1 MTHCL
6 PATACRKMHTSS
18 VDFEEGPSSCPS
30 AGEVVCGKYR
40 LIRPLGEGGMGLV
53 FEAEHLR
60 LRESVAIKFLRPE
73 VLALPDAVE
82 RFEREA
88 RASARIRGPHVVQVL
103 DVDTDDRGRPYMVME
118 LLRGRDL
125 EAELRACGPLP
136 IEGAVDLVLQA
147 CVAVAQAHAA
157 GIVHRDLKPSN
168 LFVSEEGGKRVLKVL
183 DFGISKIAP
192 DAEASTAPAT
202 SMYIAVGT
210 PLYMSPEQMRSSR
223 DVDGRSDIWSL
234 GVILYELMAG
244 TPPFLGTTT
253 AAIAA
258 IVADAMPSIRRVRPD
273 VPEELERVLI
283 TALAKSPVDRLPTAE
298 ALAAALMPFA
308 SAEGL
313 AGPFSLR
320 PSQRDFALASNAI
333 ARSPSSPRISDV
345 TELFGLPSARAP
357 TSHTVPPPAPTRPS
371 RTHWSLGASRDALRT
386 FAGTLVVGMCLASA
400 VTVVLSTPA
409 RTRAGQDGATCVAG
423 LACASASSSPAP
435 TAPASAGSG
444 AETGGNG
451 TSGTSA
457 TSGVRAGLAPW
468 AGRSPAEVP
477 REPRSGLQ
485 APLALSAPRPDRDAP
500 TEQRA
505 GAADA
510 PDDAAP
516 LAELASEQKPVTA
529 SSGSVPTGAPRLA
542 RPGAQGGTGMGSH
555 RPRRVV
561 PLAPYL

>member
-1 MTHCL
+1 
-6 PATACRKMHTSS
+6 MHPSS
-18 VDFEEGPSSCPS
+18 VDEERPPSSPC

-40 LIRPLGEGGMGLV
+40 LIRPLGEGGMGVV

-103 DVDTDDRGRPYMVME
+103 DVDTDERGRPYMVME

-125 EAELRACGPLP
+125 EAELRVHGRLP

-202 SMYIAVGT
+202 SLYLAVGT

-273 VPEELERVLI
+273 VPEELERVLV
-283 TALAKSPVDRLPTAE
+283 TALAKAPRDRLPTAE
-298 ALAAALMPFA
+298 ALGAALMPFA

-320 PSQRDFALASNAI
+320 PSQRDFALASTAM
-333 ARSPSSPRISDV
+333 ARRPSSPRISDV
-345 TELFGLPSARAP
+345 TELLGLPSSRVP
-357 TSHTVPPPAPTRPS
+357 VCHTVPSPPPPS
-371 RTHWSLGASRDALRT
+371 RRRRSLGVSRDALRT
-386 FAGTLVVGMCLASA
+386 FAGTLVVGMGLASA
-400 VTVVLSTPA
+400 VTVVLSRSA
-409 RTRAGQDGATCVAG
+409 RTQGAICGAGVPCSISSALAPAVSASARTVRA
-423 LACASASSSPAP
+423 LAQPWAVRSAAPAPRASASGHAP
-435 TAPASAGSG
+435 GIGTDAPLAAMSAGTAMPGSD
-444 AETGGNG
+444 AELALPTHHDDG
-451 TSGTSA
+451 S
-457 TSGVRAGLAPW
+457 GLAPL
-468 AGRSPAEVP
+468 PVV
-477 REPRSGLQ
+477 
-485 APLALSAPRPDRDAP
+485 APL
-500 TEQRA
+500 E
-505 GAADA
+505 
-510 PDDAAP
+510 
-516 LAELASEQKPVTA
+516 ELASGSKAMAAP
-529 SSGSVPTGAPRLA
+529 SSSVPMGAPHLA
-542 RPGAQGGTGMGSH
+542 PHGGQGSLGAESH
-555 RPRRVV
+555 RPRRRV
-561 PLAPYL
+561 PPAPYL

>member
-1 MTHCL
+1 
-6 PATACRKMHTSS
+6 MHPSS
-18 VDFEEGPSSCPS
+18 VDEERPPSSPC

-40 LIRPLGEGGMGLV
+40 LIRPLGEGGMGVV

-103 DVDTDDRGRPYMVME
+103 DVDTDESGRPYMVME

-125 EAELRACGPLP
+125 EAELRAHGRLP

-202 SMYIAVGT
+202 SLYLAVGT

-234 GVILYELMAG
+234 GVILYELLAG

-258 IVADAMPSIRRVRPD
+258 IVADAMPSIRGVRSD
-273 VPEELERVLI
+273 VPEELERVLV
-283 TALAKSPVDRLPTAE
+283 TALAKAPRDRLPTAE
-298 ALAAALMPFA
+298 ALGAALMPFA
-308 SAEGL
+308 SPEGV

-320 PSQRDFALASNAI
+320 PSQRDFALASTAM
-333 ARSPSSPRISDV
+333 ARRPSSPRISDV
-345 TELFGLPSARAP
+345 TELLGLPSSRAP
-357 TSHTVPPPAPTRPS
+357 VCHTVPSPPS
-371 RTHWSLGASRDALRT
+371 RSGRARRSLGVSRDALRT
-386 FAGTLVVGMCLASA
+386 FAGTLIVGMGLASA
-400 VTVVLSTPA
+400 VTVVLSRSERTQGAICGTGVPCSISSALAPA
-409 RTRAGQDGATCVAG
+409 VS
-423 LACASASSSPAP
+423 ASARAVRALAEPWAVRSSSPVPRASVSGHAVGIGADTP
-435 TAPASAGSG
+435 LAVMSAAPAMARSD
-444 AETGGNG
+444 AEFALPTHRENE
-451 TSGTSA
+451 A
-457 TSGVRAGLAPW
+457 TP
-468 AGRSPAEVP
+468 
-477 REPRSGLQ
+477 
-485 APLALSAPRPDRDAP
+485 APLPTLAP
-500 TEQRA
+500 TE
-505 GAADA
+505 
-510 PDDAAP
+510 
-516 LAELASEQKPVTA
+516 ELASGSKALAAP
-529 SSGSVPTGAPRLA
+529 SSSVPMGGAPRLA
-542 RPGAQGGTGMGSH
+542 PHGGQGGPGSESH
-555 RPRRVV
+555 RPRRRV
-561 PLAPYL
+561 PAAPYL